1 MLYIHIP
8 FCKSKCI
15 YCDFYSGGNPQWQ
28 KYIKAVVLELSLR
41 INELKDDSLSSI
53 YIGGGTPSLIPEE
66 DYLIFLDGIYS
77 CLESNGISIT
87 PVTEITLEV
96 NPEDVTKNKIE
107 AWKSKGVNRISMGVQ
122 SLNDGELKIIKRRH
136 NAQKAL
142 RSLEQ
147 IKKAFD
153 NFSVDLMYGLPGQ
166 TLSSLEASLKS
177 LLQFHPPHIS
187 IYSLT
192 FEEGT
197 PLTILRDRKEISEAG
212 EDEFIDYN
220 NIIQKQ
226 LADNGY
232 ERYEIS
238 NYSLPGFRSRHNS
251 GYWTGKPYLGLG
263 PSASSFD
270 GDKIRRNNPA
280 DLKKYLEYFENPYNE
295 SKKFYIEEQLSQEE
309 QIEECIFL
317 SLRTSDGL
325 SLNTF
330 ASKFGDKLKHQI
342 LQVTRNWI
350 NSGHLKLEEERLILT
365 PKGFDISDYIIL
377 DLIGKME

>member
-28 KYIKAVVLELSLR
+28 KYIKAVVSELSLR

-66 DYLIFLDGIYS
+66 DFLIFMDGIYS

-87 PVTEITLEV
+87 TDTEITLEV

-122 SLNDGELKIIKRRH
+122 SLNDEELKIIKRRH

-142 RSLEQ
+142 SSLEQ
-147 IKKAFD
+147 IKKAFE
-153 NFSVDLMYGLPGQ
+153 NFSIDLMYGLPGQ
-166 TLSSLEASLKS
+166 THSSLEASLKS
-177 LLQFHPPHIS
+177 LLEFHPPHIS

-212 EDEFIDYN
+212 EDEFINYN

-270 GDKIRRNNPA
+270 GDKIRRSNPA
-280 DLKKYLEYFENPYNE
+280 DLKKYLEYFENPNNK
-295 SKKFYIEEQLSQEE
+295 SNKFYIEEQLSQEE
-309 QIEECIFL
+309 QVEECIFL

-325 SLNTF
+325 SLNTLT
-330 ASKFGDKLKHQI
+330 SKFGDKLKHRI
-342 LQVTRNWI
+342 MQVANDWI
-350 NSGHLKLEEERLILT
+350 NSEHIKLDEERLILT